1 MRATQNILVLVVDD
15 DPMVR
20 FLTDES
26 LTPQGFRV
34 VEAETGDEALRLL
47 NDLRPDIILLDVM
60 MPGIDG
66 FTTCSRLRALPQG
79 RHVPVLMMTGLED
92 ADSIRHAY
100 QVGATDFITKPINF
114 GLLEFRLDYMLR
126 AKLTADELRQSED
139 LLASAQRLA
148 RLGHFVLEQ
157 DARFS
162 VWSSQTQA
170 VLGLEAEHP
179 PETLAQLLERAHPD
193 DRARIEAALSPPAVA
208 TEMPPVEFRVR
219 QIDGAI
225 RTILQHSRAEM
236 GESGIRV
243 IGTVQDITAQRR
255 AERTIHQ
262 LAYFDQIT
270 GLPNRI
276 QIEQR
281 LSELLREGEAA
292 VTSLSV
298 LAIDL
303 DHFQRVNDTLG
314 HDTGNELLKA
324 VSRRLIQCLRQGL
337 GDTSVPPAE
346 LVARSGGDEFCILLP
361 GIDSPERARA
371 VADSVHQIFRRPFVV
386 GNEELVLTTSI
397 GVTLFPQDGREPEIL
412 LRHAEMALANA
423 KRRGRDCTE
432 VFHVGLNERSQ
443 GRMTVETNLRQAL
456 GTQQLALHY
465 QPKIDSRSGDVT
477 GMEALIRWRHPTL
490 GPVSPGEFI
499 PVAEESGLILPLG
512 EWILTEACRQTAIWA
527 RGAAPGLTCAVNLS
541 GLQLRQADF
550 PALVREI
557 LAESGLP
564 PAALQLEL
572 TETVVMD
579 NSDHIGILDELKM
592 LGVTLAID
600 DFGTGY
606 SSLSYLTRLPVDVLK
621 IDQSFVRGLGTNE
634 QGSAIVA
641 AVIAM
646 GHSLGLKIVAEGV
659 ETPHHLAVLKQ
670 HHCDELQGWLFSKA
684 LPGAE
689 FEAWVRQYRSTLTPG
704 TSNSHE

>member
-1 MRATQNILVLVVDD
+1 MSAPDNILVLVIDD

-20 FLTDES
+20 FLTDEA
-26 LTPQGFRV
+26 LTPHGFKV
-34 VEAETGDEALRLL
+34 VEAETGDEGLRLL
-47 NDLRPDIILLDVM
+47 EELRPDIVLLDVM

-79 RHVPVLMMTGLED
+79 QHTPVLMMTGLED
-92 ADSIRHAY
+92 AESIRHAY

-126 AKLTADELRQSED
+126 AKITADELRQSED

-148 RLGHFVLEQ
+148 RLGHFVLEENC
-157 DARFS
+157 RFS
-162 VWSSQTQA
+162 VWNSQTQT
-170 VLGLEAEHP
+170 VLGLENEAP
-179 PETLAQLLERAHPD
+179 PETLDGLVQRVHPD
-193 DRARIEAALSPPAVA
+193 DQARLAKALTPPAVA
-208 TEMPPVEFRVR
+208 TEMPAVEYRII
-219 QIDGAI
+219 QADGSS
-225 RTILQHSRAEM
+225 RTILQQGRADVAEN
-236 GESGIRV
+236 GIH
-243 IGTVQDITAQRR
+243 ITGTVQDITAQRR

-262 LAYFDQIT
+262 LAYYDQIT

-281 LSELLREGEAA
+281 LAELLRDAESTALG
-292 VTSLSV
+292 LSV

-303 DHFQRVNDTLG
+303 DHFQRVNDNLG

-337 GDTSVPPAE
+337 GNPGARPAE

-361 GIDSPERARA
+361 GLDSHEQARGM
-371 VADSVHQIFRRPFVV
+371 ADRIHQIFRRPFAV

-397 GVTLFPQDGREPEIL
+397 GVTVFPQDGRESEIL

-432 VFHVGLNERSQ
+432 SFHSGLNERSQ
-443 GRMTVETNLRQAL
+443 GRMAVETNLRQAL
-456 GTQQLALHY
+456 GTSQLALHY
-465 QPKIDSRSGDVT
+465 QPKIDCTTGAVT
-477 GMEALIRWRHPTL
+477 GMEALIRWRHPTI
-490 GPVSPGEFI
+490 GPISPAEFI

-512 EWILTEACRQTAIWA
+512 EWILAEACRQTAAWA
-527 RGAAPGLTCAVNLS
+527 RAGLTGLTCAVNLS
-541 GLQLRQADF
+541 ALQLRQNDF
-550 PALVREI
+550 PVLLRRV
-557 LAESGLP
+557 LNESGLAP
-564 PAALQLEL
+564 SALQLEL
-572 TETVVMD
+572 TESVVMD

-592 LGVTLAID
+592 LGVSLAID

-659 ETPHHLAVLKQ
+659 ETAHHLAVLKQ

-684 LPGAE
+684 LPAAE
-689 FEAWVRQYRSTLTPG
+689 FETWVLQHCSPPVDGAPSTY
-704 TSNSHE
+704 E